1 MNAPLDQRDSAEA
14 IVGNIGSSLREEYT
28 IIDDAVNWAARI
40 EPLNKTYGSTILLS
54 RETLDASM
62 SEGASYLREA
72 EAVVSLGSVQGKG
85 RDEAVELFRLL

>member
-1 MNAPLDQRDSAEA
+1 MKAREERHRITRVFGQHVSPAVMNAPLDQRDSAEA

-62 SEGASYLREA
+62 REVPA
-72 EAVVSLGSVQGKG
+72 I
-85 RDEAVELFRLL
+85 